1 MELVADYKYL
11 HSTYLPNTIIKQV
24 ATHIHIQL
32 VIVVNMYL
40 HLQLHYIVCSIYPL
54 QHVVKSCKNVHTF
67 RDGIYIYILTM
78 CSRNPDKMDLSPA
91 NNKSTK
97 THPKPI

>member
-11 HSTYLPNTIIKQV
+11 HSTYLPNTIIKQA

-54 QHVVKSCKNVHTF
+54 HYNMSLRVV
-67 RDGIYIYILTM
+67 RM
-78 CSRNPDKMDLSPA
+78 CIPFVMVYTYMYLLCAVTTR
-91 NNKSTK
+91 
-97 THPKPI
+97 IRWI